1 MQRGQRESVSRG
13 QPRGGLVFSHDLS
26 RGLSDHFGTKPG
38 FWLIWLNLSKTNQ
51 AAPAAYVKAFS
62 TYLIGLCISLTPPSY
77 SASPVD
83 YPGSRYPNA
92 PQHKRSS
99 EMCA

>member
-26 RGLSDHFGTKPG
+26 RGLSDHLGTKPG

-51 AAPAAYVKAFS
+51 AAPAAYVKAIRVEDFEGR
-62 TYLIGLCISLTPPSY
+62 LAVQNLLTDLGDAARAEGIRFARP
-77 SASPVD
+77 AQ
-83 YPGSRYPNA
+83 G
-92 PQHKRSS
+92 KRIP
-99 EMCA
+99 